1 MWEGG
6 GGEGT
11 CGKRGKTT
19 QLGENL
25 SGKRGKT
32 TLLGENLSGK
42 RAPAPKTQYTKK
54 KRHRTETA
62 GRVDLL
68 GLGQRGPATWC
79 FHLAL
84 TGLVSARWKLGE

>member
-54 KRHRTETA
+54 NGIEPRQQVAWTCWDWA
-62 GRVDLL
+62 SGAQPL
-68 GLGQRGPATWC
+68 GASILHSPAW
-79 FHLAL
+79 
-84 TGLVSARWKLGE
+84 